1 MNNIKLSGIYP
12 ITPNYIQSDDEYL
25 EKCFNAI
32 SSGINIFQFRSP
44 YFSSRK
50 KRYLLN
56 EIHKY
61 CLDVNVQLIIN
72 NDYNLAR
79 LYEGSGVHIGKMDLP
94 IKSIRNVIGTEKIIG
109 YSCGA
114 QILDLNHLKENGIS
128 YYSIGAFAKSI
139 TKTNTEKLGS
149 KTIRE
154 YSTYNDLPMCII
166 GGININNI
174 DTVIDYQP
182 EMIAMC
188 DSIFRQEASKIKLTI
203 MKFKDAINAKN

>member
-79 LYEGSGVHIGKMDLP
+79 LYEGSGVHLSLIH
-94 IKSIRNVIGTEKIIG
+94 I
-109 YSCGA
+109 
-114 QILDLNHLKENGIS
+114 
-128 YYSIGAFAKSI
+128 
-139 TKTNTEKLGS
+139 
-149 KTIRE
+149 
-154 YSTYNDLPMCII
+154 
-166 GGININNI
+166 
-174 DTVIDYQP
+174 
-182 EMIAMC
+182 
-188 DSIFRQEASKIKLTI
+188 
-203 MKFKDAINAKN
+203 